1 MNTTSKLVFITAA
14 LASLTIALTMQQ
26 DVAAFNEKNNAFIIN
41 GHNHSNCPAA
51 GSCSSNEG
59 HIFNGDNLNGQI
71 VHTNDNFNSNRP
83 ETSRSNSFEIPG
95 NESPG
100 NK

>member
-1 MNTTSKLVFITAA
+1 MNLKEVFMTTITA
-14 LASLTIALTMQQ
+14 LATLVLALTVE
-26 DVAAFNEKNNAFIIN
+26 DAEAFNEQNNAFVIN
-41 GHNHSNCPAA
+41 GHNHSNCPKA

-59 HIFNGDNLNGQI
+59 SVFNGDNLNGQI
-71 VHTNDNFNSNRP
+71 MHTNNNFNSNRP
-83 ETSRSNSFEIPG
+83 ETSRSNSFERPG